1 VLQKEVTALGNA
13 CRRAP
18 GSVFLASRLSEA
30 KDALETAL
38 SGLFDSREKRF
49 ATRIS
54 DAKSTWKALKRAKK
68 GLISIPLFADC
79 KSAQDTVNSLNT
91 FFSDVP
97 RMAVP
102 SEFASFHRSISSSS
116 PLVFPS
122 RSPLFSDPFSLL
134 ELETALGRKGGSAV
148 GPDGVFRCWI
158 EQSGPVFQ
166 RFLLDLFNYSF
177 ANGVV
182 PTTWRV
188 AKVLPAYKNK
198 GARSS
203 PASYRPISITS
214 TVARLFERMVH
225 ARLISFFLSHNHL
238 SECQF
243 GFRRG
248 RNTRDCLF
256 VATEIIKESLRAD
269 SSVFGAF
276 IDIIRAFDSVPIY
289 ALLHKLT
296 RLGVDGNMLRWLHEF
311 LSHRSVTTSWPGTC
325 LSSPAAPL
333 HCGLPQGCVLSPLL
347 FIVYINDLLMDLNTF
362 CPRIVVLCFADDLAL
377 FTRGGLVSDQRA
389 YLQQGLNI
397 LSTWCRRWLLL
408 CSEDKSAVVLFSRN
422 RALLSRP
429 VAQFKLQDFL
439 LSFAQSYRYLGVI
452 LDSSLT
458 WSEHSSSVLRKVN
471 SAVVRLHQVVA
482 ANRFFSPVQVI
493 HLVKVLVV
501 PIFTY
506 SFPFWRPSVAEYN
519 SLNSL
524 ILRPLRAAF
533 SLISTVSQM
542 ALFHETDL
550 LPARLLWESS
560 CLALLHCLHR
570 RSPSPAIS
578 SLFSRLLAA
587 PPYSGPWQFGS
598 SFVFGTSYLSGGYHP
613 IVHCLDDSG
622 QGEHL
627 GPVFCRSKS
636 DISTCLASV
645 AETVLSLGLPPPVSS
660 L

>member
-1 VLQKEVTALGNA
+1 
-13 CRRAP
+13 
-18 GSVFLASRLSEA
+18 
-30 KDALETAL
+30 
-38 SGLFDSREKRF
+38 
-49 ATRIS
+49 
-54 DAKSTWKALKRAKK
+54 
-68 GLISIPLFADC
+68 
-79 KSAQDTVNSLNT
+79 
-91 FFSDVP
+91 
-97 RMAVP
+97 
-102 SEFASFHRSISSSS
+102 
-116 PLVFPS
+116 
-122 RSPLFSDPFSLL
+122 
-134 ELETALGRKGGSAV
+134 
-148 GPDGVFRCWI
+148 
-158 EQSGPVFQ
+158 
-166 RFLLDLFNYSF
+166 LDLFNYSF

-587 PPYSGPWQFGS
+587 PPYSGPWQF
-598 SFVFGTSYLSGGYHP
+598 
-613 IVHCLDDSG
+613 
-622 QGEHL
+622 
-627 GPVFCRSKS
+627 R
-636 DISTCLASV
+636 LASSV
-645 AETVLSLGLPPPVSS
+645 DLGRRLSSELHISLADITPSSIALMIRAKANTWVRSFAEANPTSQPAWLRSLKPYSASDFHPPYLHFDHRVIASFRMQLRLNCLRTNSWLHKLGLRDSPSCPAVSCAGVPETCDHLLLRCPSFSNERATLALALSRLGLPLCLSS
-660 L
+660 ILGAPSWGSRHPSFPSLLRATSSFLHSIARNRFDLPYLP